1 MPGWVVRLALGEQ
14 AARTDSSQAVS
25 SWDSVWAAGSAT
37 SREENAVS
45 TCTVTAV
52 ICMVEVTVQHPPSP
66 GRGW

>member
-1 MPGWVVRLALGEQ
+1 MVRLALGEQ

-52 ICMVEVTVQHPPSP
+52 IYT
-66 GRGW
+66 GR

>member
-1 MPGWVVRLALGEQ
+1 MPGWVMRLALGEQ

-52 ICMVEVTVQHPPSP
+52 ICTGKLTVQHPPSP